1 MLWGGIPLR
10 EPMTGLAALFQAL
23 QGQRQQMAPD
33 PRMQSVPPDWYS
45 LPGLFAPDRMAQ
57 GPMPFRGP
65 EMQAGPAPP
74 ADTRALSALFEGKR

>member
-1 MLWGGIPLR
+1 
-10 EPMTGLAALFQAL
+10 MTGLAALFQAL

-33 PRMQSVPPDWYS
+33 PRTTSVSPDWHS
-45 LPGLFAPDRMAQ
+45 LAGLFAPDRAAQ

-74 ADTRALSALFEGKR
+74 ADARALSALFEGKK